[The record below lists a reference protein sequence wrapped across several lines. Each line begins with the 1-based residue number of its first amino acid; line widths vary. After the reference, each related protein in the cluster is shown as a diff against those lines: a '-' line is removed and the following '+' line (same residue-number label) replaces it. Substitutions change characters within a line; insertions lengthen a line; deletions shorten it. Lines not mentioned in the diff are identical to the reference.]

1 MDRISDRRWFVEV
14 NGYASGPYLW
24 DVLVQH
30 ARRGDFA
37 PYHKVRAEDWADW
50 LPATQVPG
58 LFPASQLAIT
68 NDALTRALVPVGRS
82 GMAIAAGY
90 LGLLSVVPFVGP
102 LALVA
107 GVLALRGLK
116 RDPKLHGAGRA
127 WFGIVMGALFT
138 LLYGLVFL
146 AR

>member
-1 MDRISDRRWFVEV
+1 MDRISERRWFVEV
-14 NGYASGPYLW
+14 NGYASGPYVW
-24 DVLVQH
+24 EVLVQH
-30 ARRGDFA
+30 ARQGDFA
-37 PYHKVRAEDWADW
+37 PHHRVRAEDWTDW
-50 LPATQVPG
+50 LPGAQVPG
-58 LFPASQLAIT
+58 LFPASQIVL
-68 NDALTRALVPVGRS
+68 NDDPVTRALVPVGRS

-90 LGLLSVVPFVGP
+90 LGLFSVIPYVGP
-102 LALVA
+102 LAVVT

-138 LLYGLVFL
+138 ALYGMVFL